1 MMNNLGIQIIQKP
14 YFVVGAIALSLIGLA
29 QAFAVNQTLT
39 QFVSPLGWQ
48 IASGVV
54 LLTLTLF
61 QWGLLYHRLKK
72 NAVGVRR
79 YYFLHKYLGFAIILI
94 FALHAARTGYG
105 WTSILFTVFV
115 ALAVTGLLNR
125 GIMRY
130 RAAWLHRVWLWLH
143 IALSALLVP
152 LVAIHIVVALAYT

>member
-61 QWGLLYHRLKK
+61 QWGLFYHRLKK
-72 NAVGVRR
+72 NAAGV
-79 YYFLHKYLGFAIILI
+79 
-94 FALHAARTGYG
+94 
-105 WTSILFTVFV
+105 
-115 ALAVTGLLNR
+115 
-125 GIMRY
+125 
-130 RAAWLHRVWLWLH
+130 
-143 IALSALLVP
+143 
-152 LVAIHIVVALAYT
+152 